1 METFANGAI
10 LGWVTAQLCWSATEL
25 ALAADSRAGTRPL
38 HCQRMLGGVVTES
51 FS

>member
-1 METFANGAI
+1 METLANGAVH
-10 LGWVTAQLCWSATEL
+10 GWATAQLRWSATEL

-51 FS
+51 FA